1 MNMFT
6 VFLMIL
12 SAVAISMS
20 IVNFVIGMHDT
31 GTWLDLQS
39 KVDILEAK
47 VEMLEEKEKS
57 R

>member
-1 MNMFT
+1 MDMFT

-12 SAVAISMS
+12 SAIAISMS

-31 GTWLDLQS
+31 GMWLDLQS